1 MGPSLGDILIALLPI
16 LLLIGAWYFFMR
28 KMGSGSYGQWYF
40 FMRKMGS
47 GSYGQL
53 MQRQVDALERIAAA
67 LEMRQ

>member
-1 MGPSLGDILIALLPI
+1 MGPGLGDILLAMLPM
-16 LLLIGAWYFFMR
+16 LLLIGA
-28 KMGSGSYGQWYF
+28 WYF

-67 LEMRQ
+67 LEKRS